1 MANNS
6 LVFEQETQ
14 IVIMR
19 QLLQTV
25 LEEADENGRIITP
38 ETLERIEEVLNEDI
52 DDFVEEL
59 ED

>member
-1 MANNS
+1 VANNY

>member
-1 MANNS
+1 VANNS

-14 IVIMR
+14 IMIMR

-52 DDFVEEL
+52 DDFVETL
-59 ED
+59 DD

>member
-14 IVIMR
+14 IMIMR

-52 DDFVEEL
+52 DDFVETL
-59 ED
+59 DD

>member
-1 MANNS
+1 MANNY

>member
-38 ETLERIEEVLNEDI
+38 ETLELIEEVLNEDI